1 MFCGN
6 CGKQV
11 NKKDRVCANC
21 GAPVI
26 KHEYKYKNSVILG
39 SVLLFIA
46 LIVLGVLLFLK
57 LQPAKLQW
65 GMTQTEADLVFK
77 EQVQAHESALVSDSE
92 SVYRSNL
99 QFGNVLFEDV
109 QTTMYFES
117 DKGLY
122 RMEIQFYHDTETV
135 INALSKKF
143 GAITEEIDDTITAV
157 EWENNK
163 VGVIY
168 NVDAN
173 RATIYNPSVYTPPA
187 GE

>member
-1 MFCGN
+1 MFCGI

-21 GAPVI
+21 GTPVI
-26 KHEYKYKNSVILG
+26 KHEYKYKKSVILG

-46 LIVLGVLLFLK
+46 LVVLGVLLFLK
-57 LQPAKLQW
+57 FQPAKLQW

-77 EQVQAHESALVSDSE
+77 EQVQAHESAMMSDSE

-99 QFGNVLFEDV
+99 QFGNVLFEDA
-109 QTTMYFES
+109 QATMYFEA

-122 RMEIQFYHDTETV
+122 MIEIQFYHDTETV

-143 GAITEEIDDTITAV
+143 GTISEEIDDSVTAV
-157 EWENNK
+157 EWENEK
-163 VGVIY
+163 VGVMYIVEG
-168 NVDAN
+168 NC
-173 RATIYNPSVYTPPA
+173 ATIYNPAVYTPPTV
-187 GE
+187 E